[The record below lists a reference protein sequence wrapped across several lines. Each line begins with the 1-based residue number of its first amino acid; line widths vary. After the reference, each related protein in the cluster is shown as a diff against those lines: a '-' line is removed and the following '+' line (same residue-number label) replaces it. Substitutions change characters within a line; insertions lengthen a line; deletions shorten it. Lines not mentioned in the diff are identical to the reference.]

1 MERNTKAESLRQSAG
16 ALEIR
21 EGPRQTEPRGVG
33 EHSQTEE
40 LQQGTEEEGGWHR
53 EAGGIKGHCEHV
65 GPEHED

>member
-1 MERNTKAESLRQSAG
+1 MPGPWKFER
-16 ALEIR
+16 
-21 EGPRQTEPRGVG
+21 GPDREPRGVG

-65 GPEHED
+65 GLSMRTKDKRAALSAL